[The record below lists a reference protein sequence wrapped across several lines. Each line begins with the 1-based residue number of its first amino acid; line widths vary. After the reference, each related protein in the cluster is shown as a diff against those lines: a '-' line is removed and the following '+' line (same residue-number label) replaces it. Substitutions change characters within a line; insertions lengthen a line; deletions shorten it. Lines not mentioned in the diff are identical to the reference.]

1 MRDGTVSTR
10 WRLRIAAILAVLF
23 GALTIRA
30 GGAVLAGEEAARA
43 AGQVVP
49 FVLWFN
55 FVAGFAYVVAGIG
68 LWFRRRWAAWLAVAL
83 AAATVAT
90 FAAFGVH
97 VAAGGGY
104 ESRTVWAMTLR
115 SAVWVAIAIVACR
128 TLGCRGRQAFP

>member
-1 MRDGTVSTR
+1 MRDGTVLTR
-10 WRLRIAAILAVLF
+10 WPLRIAGILAVLF
-23 GALTIRA
+23 GGLTIKA

-55 FVAGFAYVVAGIG
+55 FAAGFAYVVAGIG
-68 LWFRRRWAAWLAVAL
+68 LWFRRRWAAWLAVGL

-97 VAAGGGY
+97 VATGGGY
-104 ESRTVWAMTLR
+104 ETRTVWAMTLR
-115 SAVWVAIAIVACR
+115 SAVWVAIALLACR
-128 TLGCRGRQAFP
+128 TLGCRPRQALP